1 MCMWIYISRVCVC
14 NTYIFV
20 YVYIYIYIV
29 LTHTHMYIY
38 TYVYTCAYKAI
49 NACVPYSHAYINVAN
64 I

>member
-14 NTYIFV
+14 NTHIFV

-29 LTHTHMYIY
+29 LTHTYIY